1 MELNFGPRGVLEIN
15 NAQICYRNFEG
26 RQSQFNAAGD
36 RNFCLIIPTKEMAD
50 ALIERGWNVKE
61 KPARDAFEE
70 PFRTLKV
77 KVTCNE
83 NGPTAVFKSG
93 KNNTKL
99 DEETIG
105 MLDEVSLASVDLDIR
120 PYDWNVG
127 GRSGRTAYLK
137 GIWAYHN
144 QDRFATRLAE
154 EEYPEE

>member
-15 NAQICYRNFEG
+15 GASICYKNFAG
-26 RQSQFNAAGD
+26 RQSQFNAPGD

-61 KPARDAFEE
+61 KPARDAYEE

-77 KVTCNE
+77 KVVCNE
-83 NGPTAVFKSG
+83 NGPTAIFKSG
-93 KNNTKL
+93 RNNTKL
-99 DEETIG
+99 DEDTIG

-120 PYDWNVG
+120 PFDWTIG

-144 QDRFATRLAE
+144 QDRFAARYNDE
-154 EEYPEE
+154 E